1 MGPKS
6 IRPERVAPNP
16 PEKPNEEEKPEE
28 RAEDA
33 DGKDEFEMTPPP
45 FIPNLAEMSEFARSF
60 YNAGGVHAGKISI
73 SFEKVFSIKI
83 GLC

>member
-6 IRPERVAPNP
+6 IRPERVVPNP

-33 DGKDEFEMTPPP
+33 DGKDEFEMTIDSTNIYVYPEDSTSSNNQIIIHG
-45 FIPNLAEMSEFARSF
+45 F
-60 YNAGGVHAGKISI
+60 
-73 SFEKVFSIKI
+73 
-83 GLC
+83 